1 VRAPAHIVVD
11 VGGTHLRVGT
21 ADPAAVVLRRRSA
34 EVLEGD
40 PVAGLAA
47 CVRDAAGA
55 TGREAGRVTL
65 GLPGSFDAA
74 MERILSAPNL
84 PMLEGLRVAPE
95 LAARLELPVC
105 AERDIVLHARGEWA
119 AGAGQGAPTMLGVF
133 VGTGVGGAFLDRGR
147 PLRGA
152 SGGAV
157 EVGHLPVMSAGRRC
171 VCGNMDCLEAY
182 ACGGVLARAAA
193 EGGVPVARIWH
204 DRTTEPELFLEAL
217 ARGLAA
223 AVNMLDPACLVVG
236 GGVPAMEG
244 FPARRLVSATRAH
257 LRRPVPADAV
267 TIRFASLGE
276 AAAMHGAAAPETDET
291 EKA

>member
-1 VRAPAHIVVD
+1 MSGGAHIVVD

-21 ADPAAVVLRRRSA
+21 ADPPAVVLRRRSA

-47 CVRDAAGA
+47 CVRDGAAAAGRA
-55 TGREAGRVTL
+55 PGRVTL

-84 PMLEGLRVAPE
+84 PMLEGRRIAPE
-95 LAARLELPVC
+95 LGARLGLPVS

-119 AGAGQGAPTMLGVF
+119 AGAGGGAATVLGVF
-133 VGTGVGGAFLDRGR
+133 VGTGVGGAFLRAGA
-147 PLRGA
+147 PMRGA

-171 VCGNMDCLEAY
+171 VCGNLDCVEAY

-193 EGGVPVARIWH
+193 EAGVPVARIWQ
-204 DRTTEPELFLEAL
+204 DPATEPTDFIEAL
-217 ARGLAA
+217 GRGLAA
-223 AVNMLDPACLVVG
+223 AVNMLDPAVVIVG
-236 GGVPAMEG
+236 GGVPAMAG
-244 FPARRLVSATRAH
+244 FPRDRLLAAARAH
-257 LRRPVPADAV
+257 LRRPVPAGNVAF
-267 TIRFASLGE
+267 RFATLGE
-276 AAAMHGAAAPETDET
+276 DAAMHGAAAPETDET
-291 EKA
+291 ERT